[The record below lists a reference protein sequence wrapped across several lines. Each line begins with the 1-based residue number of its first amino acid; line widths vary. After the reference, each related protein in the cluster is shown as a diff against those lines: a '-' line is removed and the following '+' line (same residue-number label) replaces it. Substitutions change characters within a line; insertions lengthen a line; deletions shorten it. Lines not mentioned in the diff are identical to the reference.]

1 MADITFEHVEKIYP
15 GGIRAVVDLDLQIED
30 GELVT
35 LVGPSGCGKS
45 TTLRLMAGLEQTTKG
60 TLRIG
65 KRIVNDIPARDRD
78 VAMVFQNYALYPHMT
93 VYQNLAFGLKL
104 RKIPKQEIDHRIR
117 STAEILAIDKLLNRK
132 PPSLSGGQRQRVALG
147 RAVVRR
153 PRVFLFDEPL
163 SNLDARQR
171 IVTRAEIKRLQ
182 RELKTTTIYVTHDQE
197 EAMSLGDRVAVMNGG
212 EVFQYDTPLNIYHRP
227 SDCFTAGFIGV
238 PPMNFIIGEL
248 QNRAGKFWFCG
259 GGIELQLTV
268 SQINKFAKQ
277 LPETLVVGIRPEAF
291 YLPNLATGSAS
302 QKSVNTVTVRIRLV
316 EFLGSVMD
324 LQTFTSQGQVL
335 VARLESHSVEPNSQI
350 ELHVQAEQ
358 IHVFEPN
365 EIAGSE
371 VIRYGRNLGLS
382 FNS

>member
-15 GGIRAVVDLDLQIED
+15 GGIRAVVDLDLQIGD

-45 TTLRLMAGLEQTTKG
+45 TTLRLMAGLEETTKG

-65 KRIVNDIPARDRD
+65 KRIVNDVPARDRD

-104 RKIPKQEIDHRIR
+104 RKIPKQKIDHRIR
-117 STAEILAIDKLLNRK
+117 STAEILAIDNLLNRR
-132 PPSLSGGQRQRVALG
+132 PRSLSGGQRQRVALG

-153 PRVFLFDEPL
+153 PQVFLFDEPL

-171 IVTRAEIKRLQ
+171 IVIRAEIKRLH

-197 EAMSLGDRVAVMNGG
+197 EAMSLGDRVAVMNCG
-212 EVFQYDTPLNIYHRP
+212 EVLQYDTPLNIYHRP

-238 PPMNFIIGEL
+238 PPMNFIIGKL
-248 QNRAGKFWFCG
+248 QNRAGKLWFCG
-259 GGIELQLTV
+259 GGIELQLTA
-268 SQINKFAKQ
+268 SQIKKLAEQ

-291 YLPNLATGSAS
+291 YLPNLAAGPAS
-302 QKSVNTVTVRIRLV
+302 QKSVNTVSVRVRLV

-324 LQTFTSQGQVL
+324 LQTFTAQGQML
-335 VARLESHSVEPNSQI
+335 VARLESNSVEPNSQI
-350 ELHVQAEQ
+350 ELHVLAEQ
-358 IHVFEPN
+358 VHFFEPD

-382 FNS
+382 FDF

>member
-132 PPSLSGGQRQRVALG
+132 PRSLSGGQRQRVALG

-358 IHVFEPN
+358 IHIFEPN